1 MDGCACILISFIN
14 TQHNNICSRIA
25 RPPQQRITTQ
35 QCVLIKEIKM
45 MLTRLHAHTLTHMQQ
60 MQQHP
65 TDLKVLQGVACV
77 CCVIAT
83 RLTRVCVCVRLMN
96 V

>member
-1 MDGCACILISFIN
+1 MLYLFFLLTHKITTCAAAL
-14 TQHNNICSRIA
+14 HVL
-25 RPPQQRITTQ
+25 PQQRITTQ

-83 RLTRVCVCVRLMN
+83 RLTRVCLCVRLMN